1 MSVGDYKYFTVTHRQ
16 FKQAGDYFIKVLES
30 LLVVNKYLKH
40 LNQHQMKQAHQLT
53 CQYLILYL
61 RFIHYNA

>member
-30 LLVVNKYLKH
+30 FLVMNKYLKH
-40 LNQHQMKQAHQLT
+40 FFFAFGAVNRGWEKSVVPVKNSQAN
-53 CQYLILYL
+53 Y
-61 RFIHYNA
+61 F